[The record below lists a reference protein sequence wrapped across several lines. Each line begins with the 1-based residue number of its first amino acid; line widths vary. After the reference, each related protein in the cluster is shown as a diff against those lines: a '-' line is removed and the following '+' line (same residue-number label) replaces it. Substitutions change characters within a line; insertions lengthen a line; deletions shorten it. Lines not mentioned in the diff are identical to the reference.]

1 MDAKDI
7 FGNKVVQAASV
18 SVVSFAA
25 GGVLGYFL
33 GKRSKETP
41 EELGG
46 TIEAFT
52 YQTIDEEDEPVTYE
66 VTEIAEGFDEED
78 EQAPTISIP
87 SSDTED
93 EDVSE
98 PSKGRNI
105 EWMGPDPRDQPPPEQ
120 EYVDVSNVFDDT
132 GDGEWDEEAEL
143 AKRSDDEPY
152 IISVAEFLENET
164 GFTQTALTFYTGDQM
179 MVDEENKPVYNYRD
193 VLGDNLRFGH
203 GSNSDDIVY
212 IRNVKRRGEFEV
224 IEFEGHYAQEQLGL
238 EAEEDLENEL
248 RHAEPRRFR
257 MKE

>member
-93 EDVSE
+93 EDV
-98 PSKGRNI
+98 
-105 EWMGPDPRDQPPPEQ
+105 
-120 EYVDVSNVFDDT
+120 
-132 GDGEWDEEAEL
+132 
-143 AKRSDDEPY
+143 
-152 IISVAEFLENET
+152 
-164 GFTQTALTFYTGDQM
+164 
-179 MVDEENKPVYNYRD
+179 
-193 VLGDNLRFGH
+193 
-203 GSNSDDIVY
+203 
-212 IRNVKRRGEFEV
+212 
-224 IEFEGHYAQEQLGL
+224 
-238 EAEEDLENEL
+238 
-248 RHAEPRRFR
+248 
-257 MKE
+257 